1 METKETWEDRW
12 EADVAL
18 LEAEGWTVICQSPFE
33 INNKDGSFASG
44 QAADIVLADLKYEA
58 TQLYSKEEMG
68 DCFRAGYERG
78 IFVASVITRHPI
90 DGHYPG
96 FDEHMK
102 KYKENE

>member
-44 QAADIVLADLKYEA
+44 QAADIVLAD
-58 TQLYSKEEMG
+58 T
-68 DCFRAGYERG
+68 
-78 IFVASVITRHPI
+78 
-90 DGHYPG
+90 
-96 FDEHMK
+96 
-102 KYKENE
+102 